1 MIEFLHQVWRIMIAN
16 IRKTARNFDII
27 STYAGRYM
35 AAFSNLRVSYELDG
49 ENMYRGERLDHQQ
62 LYPLASLFLFAFS
75 V

>member
-1 MIEFLHQVWRIMIAN
+1 
-16 IRKTARNFDII
+16 
-27 STYAGRYM
+27 M

-62 LYPLASLFLFAFS
+62 LYPLTSLFLFAFS